1 MARPTAK
8 GVEYFPLNVNFIN
21 DLKVRKLLLSCGAEA
36 IAVLIYLLSTIYKDE
51 GYYVEI
57 HEDEIDL
64 IALDVNV
71 TPEFVLEVINK
82 ACEVRFFDVNL
93 YNNFNILTSKG
104 IQERYLKITE
114 RRKNSVVITQFNLIN
129 VDINSVNVNNNSI
142 NVDNNS
148 INVDNN
154 SVNVYKSTQSKVKE
168 RKEKKSKVKSLSNDS
183 VKNVYLTETEKRDCM
198 NKKIYELYLNGIG
211 QISPTIKERLD
222 DLVELYGMEHV
233 IVAINTT
240 IESGGSSIKY
250 VETVAASNLKKKVND
265 NGTNKRRPGAGATE
279 ATDGSEIDW
288 SQGNTEWL

>member
-82 ACEVRFFDVNL
+82 ACEVRLFDVNL

-129 VDINSVNVNNNSI
+129 VYNNSINVNNNSI

-148 INVDNN
+148 INVD
-154 SVNVYKSTQSKVKE
+154 KSTQSKVKE
-168 RKEKKSKVKSLSNDS
+168 RKGKENKVKSLSNDS

-265 NGTNKRRPGAGATE
+265 NGTNKRRPGAGTTE

>member
-51 GYYVEI
+51 GYFVEI

-64 IALDVNV
+64 IALDINV

-114 RRKNSVVITQFNLIN
+114 RRKNSVVITQFNLVN
-129 VDINSVNVNNNSI
+129 VYNNLINVNNNSI
-142 NVDNNS
+142 NVNNNS
-148 INVDNN
+148 INVYDNE
-154 SVNVYKSTQSKVKE
+154 QS
-168 RKEKKSKVKSLSNDS
+168 KEKKRKVQKSTEKSLSNDS
-183 VKNVYLTETEKRDCM
+183 VKNVYLTQTEKRDCM
-198 NKKIYELYLNGIG
+198 NKKIYELYLNGVG
-211 QISPTIKERLD
+211 QISPIIKERLD
-222 DLVELYGMEHV
+222 DLVELYGIDHV
-233 IVAINTT
+233 IVAINST

-250 VETVAASNLKKKVND
+250 VETVAASNLKKKVNN
-265 NGTNKRRPGAGATE
+265 NGADKRKPGNRATKE
-279 ATDGSEIDW
+279 PTDGSEIDW

>member
-71 TPEFVLEVINK
+71 TPEFVLKVINK

-129 VDINSVNVNNNSI
+129 VYNNSINVNNNSI

-148 INVDNN
+148 INV
-154 SVNVYKSTQSKVKE
+154 YKSTQSKVKK
-168 RKEKKSKVKSLSNDS
+168 RKVQKSTEKSLSNDS
-183 VKNVYLTETEKRDCM
+183 CKNVYLTQTEERDCM

>member
-129 VDINSVNVNNNSI
+129 VYNNSI
-142 NVDNNS
+142 NVNNNS

-168 RKEKKSKVKSLSNDS
+168 SKEKKSKVKSLSNDS

-240 IESGGSSIKY
+240 IESGGNSIKY
-250 VETVAASNLKKKVND
+250 VETVAASNLKKKANN
-265 NGTNKRRPGAGATE
+265 NGADKRKPGNRATKE
-279 ATDGSEIDW
+279 PTDGSEIDW

>member
-129 VDINSVNVNNNSI
+129 VYNNSI
-142 NVDNNS
+142 NVNNNS

-168 RKEKKSKVKSLSNDS
+168 SKVKKSKVKSLSNDS

-265 NGTNKRRPGAGATE
+265 NGTNKRRPGARATE
-279 ATDGSEIDW
+279 TTDGSEIDW

>member
-82 ACEVRFFDVNL
+82 ACEVRLFDVNL

-129 VDINSVNVNNNSI
+129 VYNNSINVNNNSI
-142 NVDNNS
+142 NVDNNP
-148 INVDNN
+148 
-154 SVNVYKSTQSKVKE
+154 VNVYKSTQSKVKK
-168 RKEKKSKVKSLSNDS
+168 RKVQKSTEKSLSNDS
-183 VKNVYLTETEKRDCM
+183 VKNVYLTQTEERDCM

-265 NGTNKRRPGAGATE
+265 NGTNKRRPGARATE
-279 ATDGSEIDW
+279 TTDGSEIDW

>member
-129 VDINSVNVNNNSI
+129 VYNNSVNVNI
-142 NVDNNS
+142 NS

-168 RKEKKSKVKSLSNDS
+168 SKVKKSKVKSLSNDS

-198 NKKIYELYLNGIG
+198 NKKIYELYLNGVG

-265 NGTNKRRPGAGATE
+265 NGTNKRRPGARATE
-279 ATDGSEIDW
+279 TTDGSEIDW

>member
-71 TPEFVLEVINK
+71 TPEFVLKVINK

-129 VDINSVNVNNNSI
+129 VYNNSVNVNNNSI

-148 INVDNN
+148 INV
-154 SVNVYKSTQSKVKE
+154 YKSTQSKVKE
-168 RKEKKSKVKSLSNDS
+168 SKEEKSKVKSLSNDS
-183 VKNVYLTETEKRDCM
+183 VKNVYLTETEKRDYT
-198 NKKIYELYLNGIG
+198 NKKIYELYLNGVG

-265 NGTNKRRPGAGATE
+265 NGANKRRPGARSTE

>member
-71 TPEFVLEVINK
+71 TPEYVLKVINK
-82 ACEVRFFDVNL
+82 ACEVRLFDVNL
-93 YNNFNILTSKG
+93 YENFNILTSKG

-129 VDINSVNVNNNSI
+129 VNNNSI
-142 NVDNNS
+142 NVYNNE
-148 INVDNN
+148 
-154 SVNVYKSTQSKVKE
+154 QSKVKK
-168 RKEKKSKVKSLSNDS
+168 RKVQKSTEKSLSNDS
-183 VKNVYLTETEKRDCM
+183 VKNVYLTQTEKRDCM
-198 NKKIYELYLNGIG
+198 NKKIYELYLNGVG
-211 QISPTIKERLD
+211 QISPIIKERLD
-222 DLVELYGMEHV
+222 DLVELYGIDHV
-233 IVAINTT
+233 IVAINST

-250 VETVAASNLKKKVND
+250 VETVAASNLKKKVNN
-265 NGTNKRRPGAGATE
+265 NGADKRKPGNRATKE
-279 ATDGSEIDW
+279 PTDGSEIDW

>member
-129 VDINSVNVNNNSI
+129 VYNNSI
-142 NVDNNS
+142 NVNNNL

-168 RKEKKSKVKSLSNDS
+168 RKGKESKVKSLSNDS

-265 NGTNKRRPGAGATE
+265 NGTNKRRPGAGTTE

>member
-71 TPEFVLEVINK
+71 TPEFVLKVINK

-129 VDINSVNVNNNSI
+129 VDINLVNVN
-142 NVDNNS
+142 NNS

-154 SVNVYKSTQSKVKE
+154 SVNVYKSTQSKVKK
-168 RKEKKSKVKSLSNDS
+168 RKVQKSTEKSLSNDS
-183 VKNVYLTETEKRDCM
+183 CKNVYLTQTEERDCM

-265 NGTNKRRPGAGATE
+265 NGTNKRRPGARATE
-279 ATDGSEIDW
+279 TTDGSEIDW

>member
-21 DLKVRKLLLSCGAEA
+21 DLKVRKLLLSCGAES

-114 RRKNSVVITQFNLIN
+114 RRKNSVVITQFNLVN
-129 VDINSVNVNNNSI
+129 VYNNSINVNNNSI
-142 NVDNNS
+142 NVDNNP
-148 INVDNN
+148 
-154 SVNVYKSTQSKVKE
+154 VNVYKSTQSKVKE
-168 RKEKKSKVKSLSNDS
+168 SKVKKSKVKSLSNDS

-265 NGTNKRRPGAGATE
+265 NGTNKRRPGTGTTE

>member
-21 DLKVRKLLLSCGAEA
+21 DLKVRKLLLSCGAES

-93 YNNFNILTSKG
+93 YENFNILTSKG

-129 VDINSVNVNNNSI
+129 VYNNSI
-142 NVDNNS
+142 NVNNNS

-154 SVNVYKSTQSKVKE
+154 SVNVYKSTQSKVKK
-168 RKEKKSKVKSLSNDS
+168 RKVQKSTEKSLSNDS
-183 VKNVYLTETEKRDCM
+183 CKNVYLTQTEERDCM

-265 NGTNKRRPGAGATE
+265 NGTNKRRPGARATE
-279 ATDGSEIDW
+279 TTDGSEIDW

>member
-82 ACEVRFFDVNL
+82 ACEVHLFDVNL

-129 VDINSVNVNNNSI
+129 VYNNSINVNNNSI
-142 NVDNNS
+142 NVNNNS
-148 INVDNN
+148 INVYDN
-154 SVNVYKSTQSKVKE
+154 KQSKVKE
-168 RKEKKSKVKSLSNDS
+168 SKGKKSKVKSLSNDS
-183 VKNVYLTETEKRDCM
+183 VKNVYLTETEKRDYT
-198 NKKIYELYLNGIG
+198 NKKIYELYLNGVG

-250 VETVAASNLKKKVND
+250 VETVAASNLKKKVNN
-265 NGTNKRRPGAGATE
+265 NGADKRRPGAGTTE

>member
-93 YNNFNILTSKG
+93 YENFNILTSKG

-129 VDINSVNVNNNSI
+129 VYNNSINVNNNLINVNNNSI
-142 NVDNNS
+142 NVYDNE
-148 INVDNN
+148 
-154 SVNVYKSTQSKVKE
+154 QSKVKK
-168 RKEKKSKVKSLSNDS
+168 RKVQKSTEKSLSNDS
-183 VKNVYLTETEKRDCM
+183 VKNVYLTQTEERDCM

-265 NGTNKRRPGAGATE
+265 NGTNKRRPGARATE
-279 ATDGSEIDW
+279 TTDGSEIDW

>member
-129 VDINSVNVNNNSI
+129 VYNNSINVNNNSI
-142 NVDNNS
+142 NVDNNP
-148 INVDNN
+148 
-154 SVNVYKSTQSKVKE
+154 VNVYKSTQSKVKE
-168 RKEKKSKVKSLSNDS
+168 SKVKKSKVKSLSNDS

-265 NGTNKRRPGAGATE
+265 NGTNKRRPGARATE
-279 ATDGSEIDW
+279 TTDGSEIDW

>member
-21 DLKVRKLLLSCGAEA
+21 DLKVRKLLLSCGAES

-51 GYYVEI
+51 GYFVEI

-71 TPEFVLEVINK
+71 TPEFVLEVIKK

-129 VDINSVNVNNNSI
+129 VYNNSINVNNNSI
-142 NVDNNS
+142 NVNNNS
-148 INVDNN
+148 INVYDNE
-154 SVNVYKSTQSKVKE
+154 QSKVKE
-168 RKEKKSKVKSLSNDS
+168 RKVKKSKVKSLSNDS
-183 VKNVYLTETEKRDCM
+183 VKNVYLTQTEERDCM

-211 QISPTIKERLD
+211 QISPMIKERLD

-265 NGTNKRRPGAGATE
+265 NGTNKRRPGAGTTE

>member
-129 VDINSVNVNNNSI
+129 VYNNSINVNNNSI
-142 NVDNNS
+142 NVDNNP
-148 INVDNN
+148 
-154 SVNVYKSTQSKVKE
+154 VNVYKSTQSKVKE

-183 VKNVYLTETEKRDCM
+183 VKNVYLTETEKRDYT
-198 NKKIYELYLNGIG
+198 NKKIYELYLNGVG

-265 NGTNKRRPGAGATE
+265 NGTNKRRPGAGTTE

>member
-21 DLKVRKLLLSCGAEA
+21 DLKVRKLLLSCGAES

-51 GYYVEI
+51 GYFVEI

-129 VDINSVNVNNNSI
+129 VYNNSI
-142 NVDNNS
+142 NVHDNE
-148 INVDNN
+148 
-154 SVNVYKSTQSKVKE
+154 QSKVKE
-168 RKEKKSKVKSLSNDS
+168 SKEKKSKVKSLSNNS
-183 VKNVYLTETEKRDCM
+183 VKNVYLTETEKRDYT
-198 NKKIYELYLNGIG
+198 NKKIYELYLNGVG

-265 NGTNKRRPGAGATE
+265 NGTNKRRPGARATE

>member
-71 TPEFVLEVINK
+71 TPEFVLKVINK

-129 VDINSVNVNNNSI
+129 VDNNSVNVN
-142 NVDNNS
+142 NNS

-154 SVNVYKSTQSKVKE
+154 SVNVYKSTQSKVKK
-168 RKEKKSKVKSLSNDS
+168 RKVQKSTEKSLSNDS
-183 VKNVYLTETEKRDCM
+183 CKNVYLTQTEERDCM

-222 DLVELYGMEHV
+222 DLAELYGMEHV

-265 NGTNKRRPGAGATE
+265 NGTNKRRPGARATE
-279 ATDGSEIDW
+279 TTDGSEIDW

>member
-1 MARPTAK
+1 MARPTVK

-82 ACEVRFFDVNL
+82 ACEVRLFDVNL

-129 VDINSVNVNNNSI
+129 VYNNLINVNNNL
-142 NVDNNS
+142 

-168 RKEKKSKVKSLSNDS
+168 SKVKKSKVKSLSNDS

-265 NGTNKRRPGAGATE
+265 NGTNKRRPGARATE
-279 ATDGSEIDW
+279 TTDGSEIDW

>member
-8 GVEYFPLNVNFIN
+8 GVEYFPLNVNFIS
-21 DLKVRKLLLSCGAEA
+21 DLKVRKLLLSCGAQS

-51 GYYVEI
+51 GYFVEI

-71 TPEFVLEVINK
+71 TPEYVLEVINK
-82 ACEVRFFDVNL
+82 ACEVRLFDVNL
-93 YNNFNILTSKG
+93 YENFNILTSKG

-129 VDINSVNVNNNSI
+129 VYNNSI
-142 NVDNNS
+142 NVNNNS

-168 RKEKKSKVKSLSNDS
+168 SKVKKSKVKSLSNDS
-183 VKNVYLTETEKRDCM
+183 VKNVYLTETEKRDYT
-198 NKKIYELYLNGIG
+198 NKKIYELYLNGVG

-233 IVAINTT
+233 IVAINST

-250 VETVAASNLKKKVND
+250 VETVAASNLKKKVNN
-265 NGTNKRRPGAGATE
+265 NGADKRKPGNRATKE
-279 ATDGSEIDW
+279 PTDGSEIDW

>member
-71 TPEFVLEVINK
+71 TPEFVLKVINK

-148 INVDNN
+148 
-154 SVNVYKSTQSKVKE
+154 VNVYKSTQSKVKK
-168 RKEKKSKVKSLSNDS
+168 RKVQKSTEKSLSNDS
-183 VKNVYLTETEKRDCM
+183 CKNVYLTQTEERDCM
-198 NKKIYELYLNGIG
+198 NKKIYELYLNGVG

>member
-129 VDINSVNVNNNSI
+129 VYNNSINVNNNSI
-142 NVDNNS
+142 NVYDNE
-148 INVDNN
+148 
-154 SVNVYKSTQSKVKE
+154 QSKVKK
-168 RKEKKSKVKSLSNDS
+168 RKVQKSTEKSLSNDS
-183 VKNVYLTETEKRDCM
+183 CKNVYLTQTEKRDCM

-265 NGTNKRRPGAGATE
+265 NGTNKRRPGARATE
-279 ATDGSEIDW
+279 TTDGSEIDW

>member
-114 RRKNSVVITQFNLIN
+114 RRKNSVVITQFNLVN
-129 VDINSVNVNNNSI
+129 VYNNSVNVNNNSI
-142 NVDNNS
+142 NVDNNL
-148 INVDNN
+148 
-154 SVNVYKSTQSKVKE
+154 VNVYKSTQSKVKE
-168 RKEKKSKVKSLSNDS
+168 SKEKKSKVKSLSNDS
-183 VKNVYLTETEKRDCM
+183 VKNVYLTETEKRDYT

-265 NGTNKRRPGAGATE
+265 NGTNKRRPGARATE
-279 ATDGSEIDW
+279 TTDGSEIDW

>member
-8 GVEYFPLNVNFIN
+8 GVEYFPLNVNFIS
-21 DLKVRKLLLSCGAEA
+21 DLKVRKLLLSCGAQS

-51 GYYVEI
+51 GYFVEI

-82 ACEVRFFDVNL
+82 ACEVRLFDVNL

-129 VDINSVNVNNNSI
+129 VYNNSVNVNNNSI
-142 NVDNNS
+142 NVDNNL
-148 INVDNN
+148 I
-154 SVNVYKSTQSKVKE
+154 NVYKSTQSKVKE
-168 RKEKKSKVKSLSNDS
+168 SKVKKSKVKSLSNDS
-183 VKNVYLTETEKRDCM
+183 CKNVYLTETEKRDCM

-222 DLVELYGMEHV
+222 DLVELYGIEHV

-265 NGTNKRRPGAGATE
+265 NGTNKRRPGARATE
-279 ATDGSEIDW
+279 TTDGSEIDW

>member
-21 DLKVRKLLLSCGAEA
+21 DLKVRKLLLSCGAQS

-51 GYYVEI
+51 GYFVEI

-82 ACEVRFFDVNL
+82 ACEVRLFDVNL

-129 VDINSVNVNNNSI
+129 VDNNSINVNNNS
-142 NVDNNS
+142 V
-148 INVDNN
+148 NVDNN
-154 SVNVYKSTQSKVKE
+154 SVNVYKSTQSKVKK
-168 RKEKKSKVKSLSNDS
+168 RKVQKSTEKSLSNDS
-183 VKNVYLTETEKRDCM
+183 CKNVYLTQTEERDCM

-265 NGTNKRRPGAGATE
+265 NGTNKRKPGVRATKE
-279 ATDGSEIDW
+279 STDGSEIDW

>member
-93 YNNFNILTSKG
+93 YENFNILTSKG

-129 VDINSVNVNNNSI
+129 VYNNSINVNNNSI
-142 NVDNNS
+142 NVDNNP
-148 INVDNN
+148 
-154 SVNVYKSTQSKVKE
+154 VNVYKSTQSKVKK
-168 RKEKKSKVKSLSNDS
+168 RKVQKSTEKSLSNDS
-183 VKNVYLTETEKRDCM
+183 CKNVYLTQTEERDCM

-265 NGTNKRRPGAGATE
+265 NGTNKRRPGAGTTE

>member
-21 DLKVRKLLLSCGAEA
+21 DLKVRKLLLSCGAES

-51 GYYVEI
+51 GYFVEI

-71 TPEFVLEVINK
+71 TPQFVLEVINK

-129 VDINSVNVNNNSI
+129 VYNNSINVNNNSI
-142 NVDNNS
+142 NVYDNE
-148 INVDNN
+148 
-154 SVNVYKSTQSKVKE
+154 QSKVKK
-168 RKEKKSKVKSLSNDS
+168 RKVQKSTEKSLSNDS
-183 VKNVYLTETEKRDCM
+183 VKNVYLTQTEERDCM

-265 NGTNKRRPGAGATE
+265 NGTNKRRPGARATE
-279 ATDGSEIDW
+279 TTDGSEIDW

>member
-129 VDINSVNVNNNSI
+129 VYNNSINVNNNSI
-142 NVDNNS
+142 NVDNNP
-148 INVDNN
+148 
-154 SVNVYKSTQSKVKE
+154 VNVYKSTQSKVKE

-183 VKNVYLTETEKRDCM
+183 VKNVYLTETKKRDCM

-265 NGTNKRRPGAGATE
+265 NGTNKRRPGAGTTK

>member
-21 DLKVRKLLLSCGAEA
+21 DLKVRKLLLSCGAES

-71 TPEFVLEVINK
+71 TPEFVLKVINK

-93 YNNFNILTSKG
+93 YENFNILTSKG

-114 RRKNSVVITQFNLIN
+114 RRKNSVVITQFNLVN
-129 VDINSVNVNNNSI
+129 VYNNSVNVNNNSI
-142 NVDNNS
+142 NVNNNS
-148 INVDNN
+148 INVYDNE
-154 SVNVYKSTQSKVKE
+154 QSKVKE
-168 RKEKKSKVKSLSNDS
+168 SKGKKSKVKSLSNDS

-198 NKKIYELYLNGIG
+198 NKKIYELYLNGVG

-265 NGTNKRRPGAGATE
+265 NGTNKRRPGARATE
-279 ATDGSEIDW
+279 TTDGSEIDW

>member
-21 DLKVRKLLLSCGAEA
+21 DLKVRKLLLSCGAES

-51 GYYVEI
+51 GYFVEI

-71 TPEFVLEVINK
+71 TPQFVLEVINK

-114 RRKNSVVITQFNLIN
+114 RRKNSVVITQFNLFN
-129 VDINSVNVNNNSI
+129 VYNNSINVNNNSI
-142 NVDNNS
+142 NVNN
-148 INVDNN
+148 NP
-154 SVNVYKSTQSKVKE
+154 VNVYRSTQSKVKE
-168 RKEKKSKVKSLSNDS
+168 RKGKESKVKSLSNDS

-265 NGTNKRRPGAGATE
+265 NGTNKRRPGAGTTE

>member
-8 GVEYFPLNVNFIN
+8 GVEYFPLNVNFIS
-21 DLKVRKLLLSCGAEA
+21 DLKVRKLLLSCGAQS

-51 GYYVEI
+51 GYFVEI

-71 TPEFVLEVINK
+71 TPEYVLEVINK
-82 ACEVRFFDVNL
+82 ACEVRLFDVNL

-129 VDINSVNVNNNSI
+129 VYNNSINVNNNSI
-142 NVDNNS
+142 NVNNNS
-148 INVDNN
+148 INVYDNE
-154 SVNVYKSTQSKVKE
+154 QSKVKK
-168 RKEKKSKVKSLSNDS
+168 RKVQKSTEKSLSNDS
-183 VKNVYLTETEKRDCM
+183 VKNVYLTQTEKRDCM
-198 NKKIYELYLNGIG
+198 NKKIYELYLNGVG
-211 QISPTIKERLD
+211 QISPIIKERLD

-265 NGTNKRRPGAGATE
+265 NGADKRKPGNRATKE
-279 ATDGSEIDW
+279 PTDGSEIDW

>member
-129 VDINSVNVNNNSI
+129 VYNNSVNVNNNSI
-142 NVDNNS
+142 NVN
-148 INVDNN
+148 NN

-168 RKEKKSKVKSLSNDS
+168 SKEKKSKVKSLSNDS

-240 IESGGSSIKY
+240 IESGGTSIKY

-265 NGTNKRRPGAGATE
+265 NGTNKRRPGARATE
-279 ATDGSEIDW
+279 TTDGSEIDW

>member
-71 TPEFVLEVINK
+71 TPEFVLKVINK

-93 YNNFNILTSKG
+93 YENFNILTSKG

-129 VDINSVNVNNNSI
+129 VYNNSVNVDNNSV

-148 INVDNN
+148 I
-154 SVNVYKSTQSKVKE
+154 NVYKSTQSKVKK
-168 RKEKKSKVKSLSNDS
+168 RKVQKSTEKSLSNDS
-183 VKNVYLTETEKRDCM
+183 CKNVYLTETEKRDYT
-198 NKKIYELYLNGIG
+198 NKKIYELYLNGVG

>member
-21 DLKVRKLLLSCGAEA
+21 DLKVRKLLLSCGAES

-71 TPEFVLEVINK
+71 TSEFVLKVINK

-129 VDINSVNVNNNSI
+129 VYNNSVNVNNNSI
-142 NVDNNS
+142 IVNNNS
-148 INVDNN
+148 INVYDNE
-154 SVNVYKSTQSKVKE
+154 QSKVKKS
-168 RKEKKSKVKSLSNDS
+168 KEKKSTKKSLSNDS
-183 VKNVYLTETEKRDCM
+183 VKNVYLTQTEERDCM

-265 NGTNKRRPGAGATE
+265 NGTNKRRPGARATE
-279 ATDGSEIDW
+279 TTDGSEIDW
-288 SQGNTEWL
+288 SQGNIEWL

>member
-129 VDINSVNVNNNSI
+129 VYNNSINVNNNSI
-142 NVDNNS
+142 NVNNNS
-148 INVDNN
+148 INVYDNE
-154 SVNVYKSTQSKVKE
+154 QSKVKK
-168 RKEKKSKVKSLSNDS
+168 RKVQKSTEKSLSNDS

-240 IESGGSSIKY
+240 IENGGSSIKY

>member
-71 TPEFVLEVINK
+71 TPEFVLKVINK
-82 ACEVRFFDVNL
+82 ACEFRFFDVNL

-129 VDINSVNVNNNSI
+129 VYNNSVNVNNNSI
-142 NVDNNS
+142 NVDNNL
-148 INVDNN
+148 
-154 SVNVYKSTQSKVKE
+154 VNVYKSTQSKVKE
-168 RKEKKSKVKSLSNDS
+168 SKVKESKVKSLSNDS
-183 VKNVYLTETEKRDCM
+183 VKNVYLTETEKRDYT
-198 NKKIYELYLNGIG
+198 NKKIYELYLNGVG

-222 DLVELYGMEHV
+222 DLVGLYGMEHV

-265 NGTNKRRPGAGATE
+265 NGTNKRRPGARATE